1 MQCALHISII
11 LHMTI
16 PNRHI
21 HHMHLDV
28 YLLTYRNIIITQAQ
42 SIWSP

>member
-1 MQCALHISII
+1 MQYALHISII
-11 LHMTI
+11 LRMII

-28 YLLTYRNIIITQAQ
+28 YLLIYMNIIITQA
-42 SIWSP
+42 